1 MYLYNI
7 LIIEEK
13 DKVIKK
19 LKYNE
24 CNYLSKNLIKK
35 YV

>member
-24 CNYLSKNLIKK
+24 CTTYLKI
-35 YV
+35 